1 MNVWISDQEG
11 ARCAGCGDV
20 LKMVSEG
27 RCLKCAGLGDLEF
40 LPSGDPALTRRA
52 TTFSARHALVMTF
65 NRRRK
70 REERRGTLLEP
81 AAIEKARAS
90 CAADAVEREEKAVKR
105 RARDAVKDVAFIA
118 AFTAEIRLAYPGC
131 PAAEAEKIARH
142 ACEKHSG
149 RVGRSAAAKE
159 LDAET
164 VTLAVRAH
172 IRHEHTEYDRLRDE
186 GGNKRDSRS
195 VVRESID
202 QVAARW
208 KLG

>member
-1 MNVWISDQEG
+1 MTVWISDKEG
-11 ARCAGCGDV
+11 ARCAGCGDA
-20 LKMVSEG
+20 LNLHRDG
-27 RCLKCAGLGDLEF
+27 RCLKCSGLADLEF

-52 TTFSARHALVMTF
+52 TSFSARHELVMTF

-81 AAIEKARAS
+81 AAIEKARTS

-105 RARDAVKDVAFIA
+105 RARDAVKDAAFIA
-118 AFTAEIRLAYPGC
+118 AFTAEILKAYPGC
-131 PAAEAEKIARH
+131 PAAETIARH

-149 RVGRSAAAKE
+149 RVGRTAAAKE

-172 IRHEHTEYDRLRDE
+172 IRHLHTEYDRLRDE
-186 GGNKRDSRS
+186 GGNKRDSRAA
-195 VVRESID
+195 VRESID
-202 QVAARW
+202 EVAARW
-208 KLG
+208 RLAD

>member
-1 MNVWISDQEG
+1 MTVLLNDG

-20 LKMVSEG
+20 PQMLHER
-27 RCLKCAGLGDLEF
+27 RCLKCAGLGDLVF

-52 TTFSARHALVMTF
+52 TSFSARCELVMTF

-70 REERRGTLLEP
+70 REERRGTLLE
-81 AAIEKARAS
+81 AEAIEKARVA
-90 CAADAVEREEKAVKR
+90 CAADAVEREAKAVKR
-105 RARDAVKDVAFIA
+105 RARDAVKDAAFIA
-118 AFTAEIRLAYPGC
+118 AFTAEIRRAFPGC
-131 PAAEAEKIARH
+131 PASEAEAIARH

-172 IRHEHTEYDRLRDE
+172 IRHAHTEYDRLRDE

-195 VVRESID
+195 VVRESVD
-202 QVAARW
+202 EVAARW
-208 KLG
+208 RR